1 MGNAF
6 QVTKFLLKLKKP
18 RYEFLSN
25 ASSSSSHDDDGRPAR
40 GIYYVRNTHIGMKRK
55 FLGDEDNKMIQDDP
69 NRLCIKEDENVTSRL
84 MISA

>member
-25 ASSSSSHDDDGRPAR
+25 ASPSHDE
-40 GIYYVRNTHIGMKRK
+40 YYVRNTHIGMKRK
-55 FLGDEDNKMIQDDP
+55 FLGDDEDDKMIQID
-69 NRLCIKEDENVTSRL
+69 CV
-84 MISA
+84 